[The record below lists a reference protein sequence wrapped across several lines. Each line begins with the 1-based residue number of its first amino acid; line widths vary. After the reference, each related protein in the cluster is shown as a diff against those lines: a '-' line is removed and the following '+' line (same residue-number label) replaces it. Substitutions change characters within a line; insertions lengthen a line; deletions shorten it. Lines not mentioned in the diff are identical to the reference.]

1 METTDVADCIHT
13 RPECQVVARRE
24 VAPALSQNH
33 SSTSPPTRQATQ
45 LSAAL
50 PWAGLGLH

>member
-1 METTDVADCIHT
+1 METTDVANCIHT